1 MPVVVIT
8 GVSRGLGREMV
19 RQFAA
24 EGWTVAGCCRS
35 EQAAR
40 ELGAEYSSPHTF
52 ASVDIAC
59 DASVQAW
66 AVGVI
71 AASGAPDLLVNN
83 AALINANAPLWQV
96 SAEEFDQLTAVN
108 INGTANT
115 IRHFAPPM
123 IAKGTGVIVN
133 FSSGWGRST
142 SPDVAPYCAT
152 KWAIEGLTRAL
163 ADELPNGMAAV
174 PLNPGIINTDMLQS
188 CFGAN
193 ADMYPSA
200 VEWARI
206 AVPTLL
212 GISSQDNG
220 RPMTIPGM

>member
-1 MPVVVIT
+1 MPFVVIT

-40 ELGAEYSSPHTF
+40 ELTAEYSSPHAF
-52 ASVDIAC
+52 ASVDISD

-66 AVGVI
+66 AAAVI
-71 AASGAPDLLVNN
+71 DATGAPDLLVNN
-83 AALINANAPLWQV
+83 AAIINANAPLWQV
-96 SAEEFDQLTAVN
+96 SAGEFDQLTAVN

-115 IRHFAPPM
+115 IRHFVPAM
-123 IAKGTGVIVN
+123 IEQGSGAIVN

-142 SPDVAPYCAT
+142 SADVAPYCAT

-163 ADELPNGMAAV
+163 ADELPGGLAAV

-188 CFGAN
+188 CFGGN
-193 ADMYPSA
+193 ADMYPTA
-200 VEWARI
+200 AEWARI
-206 AVPTLL
+206 AVPTLI
-212 GISSQDNG
+212 GISSEDNG
-220 RPMTIPGM
+220 RPMTVPGM